1 MKLAGLIAFPPLATG
16 AGEVQKKLL
25 SVSAVNAPLS
35 TSYLLQFCLGLILVL
50 ATVMLLAWLL
60 RRLHQHSPMGG
71 ALRLL
76 GVLSLGTR
84 ERIMLIQ
91 VGETQLLLGVTPGHI
106 QTLHRLTKP
115 LVGLAEDSDRIQ
127 RGAFPRL
134 MESAFKRSASKM
146 ARQS

>member
-1 MKLAGLIAFPPLATG
+1 MAFFPLSAGAD
-16 AGEVQKKLL
+16 EVQKKVL
-25 SVSAVNAPLS
+25 SASAVNGPLS
-35 TSYLLQFCLGLILVL
+35 TGYLLQFCLGLILVL
-50 ATVMLLAWLL
+50 ATLMLLAWLL
-60 RRLHQHSPMGG
+60 RRLHGIHSPLGG

-91 VGETQLLLGVTPGHI
+91 VGDTQLLLGVTPGRI

-115 LVGLAEDSDRIQ
+115 LVGLAEESERNQ
-127 RGAFPRL
+127 RGVFPRL
-134 MESAFKRSASKM
+134 METAFKRSAAKM